1 MDQETATG
9 LGPARPAARR
19 RPLLWIA
26 AAIVLG
32 LVLAGGVGLAALA
45 GPAVVGEQ
53 SAGGGLALAGESS
66 VVVAPGDTLWS
77 IAGAIAPDSD
87 PRAVVDALRAANDLD
102 GVALVPGQVL
112 LVP

>member
-32 LVLAGGVGLAALA
+32 LVLAV
-45 GPAVVGEQ
+45 
-53 SAGGGLALAGESS
+53 GGLIARLSS
-66 VVVAPGDTLWS
+66 GPLRIDGMSERVAAA
-77 IAGAIAPDSD
+77 IAGSPPIFSS
-87 PRAVVDALRAANDLD
+87 LSHLE
-102 GVALVPGQVL
+102 
-112 LVP
+112 